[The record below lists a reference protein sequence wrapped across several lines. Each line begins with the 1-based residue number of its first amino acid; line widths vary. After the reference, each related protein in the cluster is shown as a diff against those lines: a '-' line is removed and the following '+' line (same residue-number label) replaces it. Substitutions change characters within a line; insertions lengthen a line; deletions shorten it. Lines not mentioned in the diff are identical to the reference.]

1 MKSDDLVAI
10 VWLSA
15 GRLRLVRHPLDS
27 RVVAFDDSDAAFCF
41 AVSLELAGAE
51 SAGTVAAPAG
61 EPLHMLQPGAL
72 AADFTA
78 PLEIAA

>member
-1 MKSDDLVAI
+1 MRNDELVAI
-10 VWLSA
+10 VRLSA
-15 GRLRLVRHPLDS
+15 GHLQLVRHPLDN

-61 EPLHMLQPGAL
+61 EPLHVLEAGAV

-78 PLEIAA
+78 PLGLAA